1 MPGNTRHFTP
11 TGRVPD
17 MLAKI
22 GYTNI
27 DGVKEDLSRVRT
39 DIDSLRSSLTQ
50 TRAGVAAD
58 SKDILARCSFYTDVR
73 EFKGGGEDGKRE
85 SGGSLESDLRE
96 TNNAMKEIERTVNSF
111 SKQPSVH
118 RKVY

>member
-39 DIDSLRSSLTQ
+39 
-50 TRAGVAAD
+50 D